1 VARSRSGTRGR
12 RGPRKPPRR
21 DGSGV
26 PSQVQVLDPRERG
39 AIELPGTITVKELA
53 ELLSVNPA
61 DVIRELIKSGIFA
74 TINQLIDRDTASLVA
89 GELGYEVAEAAAPA
103 PVVAST
109 NGETDGQAGEA
120 TKEVLFEE
128 DDAAALQ
135 PRAPIVTV
143 MGHVDHGK
151 TSLLDAIRTT
161 EVAAG
166 ERGGITQHIGA
177 SEVVH
182 DGKRIVFLDTPG
194 HEAFTAMRAR
204 GARVTDIAI
213 VVVAADDGVMP
224 QTLEAISHAKAA
236 KVPII
241 IALNKIDK
249 PDANPERVKTELTD
263 AGVVVEEYGGD
274 TPLVPVSARTRVG
287 LDALLEMV
295 LLVADLQELKAN
307 PKRPAIGT
315 IVEAQLDKGRGPV
328 ATAIVQTGT
337 LKVGDVIVVG
347 ETFGKVRALE
357 NDKGKR
363 VAKAGPATAVVVLG
377 LSEVPEAG
385 DILRVVP
392 DEKEARTLV
401 EQRRSAAASRGG
413 DGSGRATLEDLY
425 SQIQAGQ
432 AKELRIILKADVS
445 GSLGAISHAL
455 NQLSQEEIRINVLH
469 EGAGDITDNDIML
482 AAASNAI
489 VVGFNTKITDTARRS
504 AEAEGVDVRLYDI
517 IYKLTDDIDAALKG
531 LLEPEVVEV
540 IEGRAE
546 VRQLIKVGR
555 NQVIAGSFVTEGR
568 IVRGGARVWRGGK
581 VIATDRIESLRRF
594 RDDVREVAANFECGI
609 ALANFND
616 FQEGDIIEC
625 FTSQTVSRVAVG

>member
-1 VARSRSGTRGR
+1 MARSSC
-12 RGPRKPPRR
+12 P
-21 DGSGV
+21 
-26 PSQVQVLDPRERG
+26 
-39 AIELPGTITVKELA
+39 ATITVKELA
-53 ELLSVNPA
+53 DLLAVNPA

-89 GELGYEVAEAAAPA
+89 GELGYEVAETVPASGAAAADGEGEGKPA
-103 PVVAST
+103 
-109 NGETDGQAGEA
+109 EA

-128 DDAAALQ
+128 DDPAELQ

-161 EVAAG
+161 EVAAA

-177 SEVVH
+177 SEVTH
-182 DGKRIVFLDTPG
+182 DGKRVVFLDTPG

-204 GARVTDIAI
+204 GARVTDIAV

-249 PDANPERVKTELTD
+249 PDANPDRVKTELTE
-263 AGVVVEEYGGD
+263 AGIVVEEYGGD
-274 TPLVPVSARTRVG
+274 VPLVPVSAKTRLG
-287 LDALLEMV
+287 LDELIEMI

-307 PKRPAIGT
+307 PKRSAIGT

-328 ATAIVQTGT
+328 ATALVQTGT
-337 LKVGDVIVVG
+337 LKVGDIIVVG
-347 ETFGKVRALE
+347 ETFGRVRALE

-363 VAKAGPATAVVVLG
+363 VTKAGPASAVVVLG
-377 LSEVPEAG
+377 LAEVPAAG
-385 DILRVVP
+385 DILRVVA
-392 DEKEARTLV
+392 DEKEARTMV
-401 EQRRSAAASRGG
+401 EARKAENAARTG

-425 SQIQAGQ
+425 RQIQAGQ
-432 AKELRIILKADVS
+432 AKELRIILKSDVS
-445 GSLGAISHAL
+445 GSLGAITHAL
-455 NQLSQEEIRINVLH
+455 EQLDQDEIRLNVLL

-482 AAASNAI
+482 ASASNAI
-489 VVGFNTKITDTARRS
+489 VVGFNTKITDTARRA

-517 IYKLTDDIDAALKG
+517 IYKLTDDIEAALKG
-531 LLEPEVVEV
+531 LLEPVVVEV
-540 IEGRAE
+540 VEGRAE
-546 VRQLIKVGR
+546 VRQIFRVGKST
-555 NQVIAGSFVTEGR
+555 VIAGSFVTDGR

-581 VIATDRIESLRRF
+581 VIATDKIESLRRF
-594 RDDVREVAANFECGI
+594 RDDVREVLANYECGI
-609 ALANFND
+609 GLAGFHD
-616 FQEGDIIEC
+616 LEEGDIIEC
-625 FTSQTVSRVAVG
+625 FTSQTVSRAVSG

>member
-26 PSQVQVLDPRERG
+26 PGQVQVADPRERG
-39 AIELPGTITVKELA
+39 AIELPATITVKERA
-53 ELLSVNPA
+53 ELLTVNPA

-89 GELGYEVAEAAAPA
+89 GELGYEVAEAVAPTTGAAADGDEDSAPA
-103 PVVAST
+103 A
-109 NGETDGQAGEA
+109 A

-128 DDAAALQ
+128 DDPSLLQ

-161 EVAAG
+161 DVAAA

-177 SEVVH
+177 SEVTH
-182 DGKRIVFLDTPG
+182 DGKRVVFLDTPG

-204 GARVTDIAI
+204 GAKVTDIAV

-249 PDANPERVKTELTD
+249 PDSNPDRVKTELSE
-263 AGVVVEEYGGD
+263 AGVIVEEYGGD

-287 LDALLEMV
+287 LDELIEMI

-307 PKRPAIGT
+307 PKRAAVGT
-315 IVEAQLDKGRGPV
+315 IVEAQLDKNRGAI
-328 ATAIVQTGT
+328 ATVIVQTGT
-337 LKVGDVIVVG
+337 LRVGDVIVVG

-357 NDKGKR
+357 NGEGKR
-363 VAKAGPATAVVVLG
+363 VTKAGPSSAVVVLG
-377 LSEVPEAG
+377 LSAVPEAG
-385 DILRVVP
+385 DILRVVA

-401 EQRRSAAASRGG
+401 EARRTANAAKGG
-413 DGSGRATLEDLY
+413 EGSGRATLEDLY
-425 SQIQAGQ
+425 KQIQAGQ

-445 GSLGAISHAL
+445 GSLGAITHAL
-455 NQLSQEEIRINVLH
+455 DQLNQEEIRINVLH

-482 AAASNAI
+482 ASASDAI
-489 VVGFNTKITDTARRS
+489 IVGFNTKITETARRA

-517 IYKLTDDIDAALKG
+517 IYKLSDDISAALQG
-531 LLEPEVVEV
+531 LLEPEIVEV
-540 IEGRAE
+540 VEGRAE
-546 VRQLIKVGR
+546 VRQIFRVGKST
-555 NQVIAGSFVTEGR
+555 VIAGAFVTDGR
-568 IVRGGARVWRGGK
+568 IIRSGARVWRNGK
-581 VIATDRIESLRRF
+581 VVATDRIESLRRF
-594 RDDVREVAANFECGI
+594 RDDVREVQTNYECGI
-609 ALANFND
+609 GLANYHD
-616 FQEGDIIEC
+616 LEEGDIIEC
-625 FTSQTVSRVAVG
+625 FSSQSVSRVLAS

>member
-1 VARSRSGTRGR
+1 MARSRSGTRGR

-21 DGSGV
+21 PDQNAS
-26 PSQVQVLDPRERG
+26 SVQTIDPRERG

-53 ELLSVNPA
+53 ELLSVNVA

-89 GELGYEVAEAAAPA
+89 SELGYEVAEAVA
-103 PVVAST
+103 AST
-109 NGETDGQAGEA
+109 NGTGPEVEGDGAAPEA

-128 DDAAALQ
+128 DDPKKLV

-151 TSLLDAIRTT
+151 TSLLDALRST

-177 SEVVH
+177 SEIDH
-182 DGKRIVFLDTPG
+182 DGKRVVFLDTPG

-213 VVVAADDGVMP
+213 IVVAADDGVMP

-236 KVPII
+236 KVPLI

-249 PDANPERVKTELTD
+249 ADADPTRVKTELTE
-263 AGVVVEEYGGD
+263 AGVVIEEYGGD
-274 TPLVPVSARTRVG
+274 VPLVAVSAKSGQG
-287 LDALLEMV
+287 LDELIEMV

-307 PKRPAIGT
+307 PDRPAIGT
-315 IVEAQLDKGRGPV
+315 IVEAQLDKARGAV
-328 ATAIVQTGT
+328 ATALIQTGT
-337 LKVGDVIVVG
+337 LNVGDIIVVG
-347 ETFGKVRALE
+347 ETFGRVRAME
-357 NDKGKR
+357 NDRGKR
-363 VAKAGPATAVVVLG
+363 VKQAGPASAVVVLG

-385 DILRVVP
+385 DILRVVA
-392 DEKEARTLV
+392 DDKAARTAV
-401 EQRRSAAASRGG
+401 EQRKAQVAAKGG

-425 SQIQAGQ
+425 RQIQAGQ

-445 GSLGAISHAL
+445 GSLGAITHAL
-455 NQLSQEEIRINVLH
+455 EQLDQDEVRINVLL
-469 EGAGDITDNDIML
+469 EAAGDITDNDIML
-482 AAASNAI
+482 ATASDAI
-489 VVGFNTKITDTARRS
+489 VVGFNTSITETARRA
-504 AEAEGVDVRLYDI
+504 AEDEGVDVRLYDI

-531 LLEPEVVEV
+531 LLEPEEVEV
-540 IEGRAE
+540 VEGRAE
-546 VRQLIKVGR
+546 VRQVIRVGK
-555 NQVIAGSFVTEGR
+555 NTVIAGSYVTDGR
-568 IVRGGARVWRGGK
+568 IIRANARIWRGGR

-594 RDDVREVAANFECGI
+594 RDDVREVQTNYECGI
-609 ALANFND
+609 GLASFHD
-616 FQEGDIIEC
+616 IEEGDVIEC
-625 FTSQTVSRVAVG
+625 YSTQTVSRAPATA